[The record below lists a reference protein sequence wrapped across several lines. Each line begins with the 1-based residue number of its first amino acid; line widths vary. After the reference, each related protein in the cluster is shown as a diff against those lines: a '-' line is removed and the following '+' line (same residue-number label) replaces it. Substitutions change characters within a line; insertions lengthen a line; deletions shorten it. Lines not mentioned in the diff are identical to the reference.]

1 MKKLAA
7 IMASSL
13 ALWALPLHAERV
25 SVLSSPT
32 GSPEPGKGKSAK
44 DPGKFREAQESA
56 DGGILK
62 EGRIQHRYVV
72 PTRSSIWHKN
82 YSNGLEAL
90 NKRKFRHAEKLLL
103 AAVKTCKGPMV
114 DKGNL
119 VDSRLALGK
128 LYLLERRYK
137 DANSVYRST
146 LGKARSARGAESKD
160 VAECLYGLARTEL
173 QFGDLKR
180 ARENAEK
187 AVDIL
192 RKVGDDQ
199 SQLYGLS
206 LETLGAVM
214 ARHGWYADAK
224 RLFVPVLAIMRE
236 HPGYKNLDLADVLR
250 EQSLFYHRTG
260 MKQEA
265 IKLYEESYKI
275 REDFVQP
282 TKSPSV
288 VGEVHFVWESGSTR
302 SKEIID
308 NEFPFR
314 YMSANGVR
322 VAATVIDLW
331 ELLGVL
337 VTVTNTTD
345 HQREL
350 DLGEVELV
358 KVDFQNP
365 NVRPQAIPLI
375 DPESIDRVQK
385 ELSIWS
391 LTHTRPWLANIQKT
405 RTVRGFVPSKG
416 HDLFRG
422 PNVFGVYGKWKAVS
436 HTVPQRVG
444 LQPSRERVLD
454 KDSPSE
460 QALPG
465 LLVKGNYKAPG
476 VVPVWL
482 EPFESRTGELFCL
495 NPRDC
500 DVVIKVPVGNAV
512 FELPFHTRKK
522 FPH

>member
-1 MKKLAA
+1 MTR
-7 IMASSL
+7 
-13 ALWALPLHAERV
+13 ERK
-25 SVLSSPT
+25 SVLAGVGVLIFTVILAGVAVIAHTTSE
-32 GSPEPGKGKSAK
+32 PEPEWLMVMNAETGEFQKDTTGEDYTLSLTGLSAGTLAFT
-44 DPGKFREAQESA
+44 DRPERQAQTW
-56 DGGILK
+56 D
-62 EGRIQHRYVV
+62 
-72 PTRSSIWHKN
+72 T
-82 YSNGLEAL
+82 
-90 NKRKFRHAEKLLL
+90 
-103 AAVKTCKGPMV
+103 AAF
-114 DKGNL
+114 L
-119 VDSRLALGK
+119 
-128 LYLLERRYK
+128 
-137 DANSVYRST
+137 DAWAS
-146 LGKARSARGAESKD
+146 E
-160 VAECLYGLARTEL
+160 
-173 QFGDLKR
+173 FGDDPP
-180 ARENAEK
+180 NA
-187 AVDIL
+187 V
-192 RKVGDDQ
+192 
-199 SQLYGLS
+199 
-206 LETLGAVM
+206 
-214 ARHGWYADAK
+214 
-224 RLFVPVLAIMRE
+224 
-236 HPGYKNLDLADVLR
+236 
-250 EQSLFYHRTG
+250 
-260 MKQEA
+260 
-265 IKLYEESYKI
+265 
-275 REDFVQP
+275 
-282 TKSPSV
+282 
-288 VGEVHFVWESGSTR
+288 
-302 SKEIID
+302 
-308 NEFPFR
+308 
-314 YMSANGVR
+314 MSANGVR

-365 NVRPQAIPLI
+365 SVRPQTIPLI

-454 KDSPSE
+454 KDSPTE

-465 LLVKGNYKAPG
+465 LLVKGNYQAPG